1 MERKKYFLVIIFCFL
16 LFSKLFADNKQI
28 IYNCYLSGDMQKWKE
43 VIDEMQKRQNKTD
56 AYLLE
61 LINYQY
67 GYIAWCLGEKKN
79 KEAENYLKTAE
90 SNLKVLESRNFSKS
104 YISAYNAAFLGF
116 RIGLNSVRAPLL
128 GPRSVDAAKLA
139 IAQDSRNPFGYIQYA
154 NAQYYLSSIFGGSKK
169 EAIEYFQK
177 AERIMNSDINLRRNN
192 WNYLSLLTTIANA
205 YVDTGNLWL
214 AKNYFERILVLEP
227 EFSWLKNELYPEL
240 LKKLKL

>member
-1 MERKKYFLVIIFCFL
+1 MERKKYILVLILGL
-16 LFSKLFADNKQI
+16 LLSSKLFADNKQV
-28 IYNCYLSGDMQKWKE
+28 IYNCYLNGDMQKWKM
-43 VIDEMQKRQNKTD
+43 VIDEMQKQQIKSD
-56 AYLLE
+56 EFLLE
-61 LINYQY
+61 LINFQY

-79 KEAENYLKTAE
+79 REAEQYLKVAE
-90 SNLKVLESRNFSKS
+90 SNLKILENRNYSKS
-104 YISAYNAAFLGF
+104 IISSYNAAFLGF

-139 IAQDSRNPFGYIQYA
+139 IAQDPQNPFGYIQYA
-154 NAQYYLSSIFGGSKK
+154 NAQYYMPSIFGGSKK
-169 EAIEYFQK
+169 EAIEYYQK

-214 AKNYFERILVLEP
+214 AKNQYERILVLEP
-227 EFSWLKNELYPEL
+227 DFSWVKNELYPEL